1 MQHNMLKLTKK
12 LEYALIALRH
22 MHLKGKVLS
31 SSKEISQMYMIPRE
45 VLAKVL
51 QKMVKLNY
59 VEAVKGP
66 SGGYKLRQ
74 SLDGVNLTQFIEE
87 MEGPLGVVDCS
98 MNIECNQMD
107 NCNIRMP
114 INKINENMRLF
125 FNKIRIIDI
134 TN

>member
-1 MQHNMLKLTKK
+1 MLKLTRK
-12 LEYALIALRH
+12 LEYGLIALS
-22 MHLKGKVLS
+22 HLRMKRNIIS

-51 QKMVKLNY
+51 QKMVKLDY
-59 VEAVKGP
+59 IDAVKGP

-98 MNIECNQMD
+98 INIECNQMD
-107 NCNIRMP
+107 NCNIRIP
-114 INKINENMRLF
+114 INKINENIRSI
-125 FNKIRIIDI
+125 FNKIRILDI

>member
-1 MQHNMLKLTKK
+1 MLKLTRK
-12 LEYALIALRH
+12 LEYGLIALRH
-22 MHLKGKVLS
+22 LRMKRNIIS

-74 SLDGVNLTQFIEE
+74 SLDGLNLTQFIEE

-114 INKINENMRLF
+114 IKQINSNIRAI
-125 FNKIRIIDI
+125 FNGIQLGDI
-134 TN
+134 TS

>member
-1 MQHNMLKLTKK
+1 MLKITKK
-12 LEYALIALRH
+12 IEYALIALRH
-22 MHLKGKVLS
+22 MHLKGEALS

-98 MNIECNQMD
+98 INIECNQMD
-107 NCNIRMP
+107 NCNIRIP

>member
-1 MQHNMLKLTKK
+1 MFKLTRKS
-12 LEYALIALRH
+12 EYALIALRH
-22 MHLKGKVLS
+22 LQRNDDMLS
-31 SSKEISQMYMIPRE
+31 TSREISQMYMIPRE

-74 SLDGVNLTQFIEE
+74 SLNGVNLTQFIEE

-98 MNIECNQMD
+98 MNLECNQMN

-114 INKINENMRLF
+114 INKINENIRSF